1 MKKLRDL
8 LGKERLFFDGGTGT
22 VLQGMGLKPGELP
35 ETWNIKHPDR
45 IVQLHYNYFKAGSN
59 IVNTNT
65 FGAFI
70 TKFPLELERLVAAA
84 IENANTARDKI
95 QQENPDG
102 NYFIAFDIGSCG
114 KLLKPM
120 GDLDFEDCINLFKK
134 TFRAAFKYAK
144 PENNLARPKIDCV
157 MIETMNDGYESKAA
171 VLAAKEV
178 MEELG
183 LLENAKS
190 EPVTSECPDYRGSL
204 PIIVS
209 NVYDKEC
216 RTLSGSCPETMVAML
231 EGLGVEVV
239 GVNCSLGPL
248 EMKPTIERLCR
259 AASVPVL
266 VKPNAGLPKVVDG
279 KTVFDVPAPQ
289 FVEAMEELAK
299 IGPMVLGGCC
309 GTTPEYIK
317 GIVDKLGGGSLPLAP
332 AVPASATPSSGEK
345 DSASAVL
352 RSETANAAGT
362 SSPQPTNAL
371 AAFPATPP
379 LDNVSTDDVVG
390 CVTSNTQIVYFG
402 SSYPTVLI
410 GERIN
415 PTGKKKFKE
424 ALRNKDI
431 PYIISQGLEQEEA
444 GAQVLDVNVG
454 LPEIDEKEMMLQVME
469 ELQSVTNLPL
479 QIDTTN
485 TQVMEAAL
493 RRYNGKAMINSVN
506 GKQEVMDA
514 VFPLV
519 KKYGG
524 LLVAL
529 TLDED
534 GIPDNSAKR
543 IEIARKIYAE
553 AEKYGISK
561 KDIIIDPLAMAVSS
575 DTKAGLAT
583 LETVR
588 AIHQMGGLTSLG
600 ISNVSFGLPMREF
613 VTATFFTMAMQNGL
627 SAAIMNP
634 LQQEM
639 KKAWHTTTLLLGKDE
654 NCANYIEWTAQA
666 SVQTITQNVTACA
679 GGVAGGGNH
688 PQEGVAD
695 KTSNAAEISSNSENK
710 ETGCVSPLSHA
721 IIKGLKTE
729 AANITRELLTNT
741 DSLEIINEHLIPGL
755 DYVGKRFE
763 AKTMYLPQL
772 LMAAEAAKSA
782 FGEIRS
788 FMERSGKKGKPKGKI
803 IIATVKG
810 DIHDIG
816 KNIVKVLL
824 ENYDFEVID
833 LGKDVPP
840 ESVVEAC
847 KKDKVQLVGLSA
859 LMTTT
864 VVSMEETIK
873 LLRKECPWAKVCV
886 GGAVMTQEY
895 ADQIGADF
903 YGKDAMDTVR
913 YAMEVFK

>member
-1 MKKLRDL
+1 MKKLCDL
-8 LGKERLFFDGGTGT
+8 LGKELLFFDGGTGT

-35 ETWNIKHPDR
+35 ETWNTKHPDR
-45 IVQLHYNYFKAGSN
+45 IIQLHYNYFAAGSN

-70 TKFPLELERLVAAA
+70 TKFPLELERLIAAA
-84 IENANTARDKI
+84 IDNANAARDKI
-95 QQENPDG
+95 LAENPDG

-120 GDLDFEDCINLFKK
+120 GDLDFEDCVKLFKK
-134 TFRAAFKYAK
+134 TFKAAFDK
-144 PENNLARPKIDCV
+144 KIDCV

-171 VLAAKEV
+171 VLAAKET

-183 LLENAKS
+183 IAEDA
-190 EPVTSECPDYRGSL
+190 L

-231 EGLGVEVV
+231 EGLGVSAV

-248 EMKPTIERLCR
+248 EMKPTVERLCR

-279 KTVFDVPAPQ
+279 KTVFDVEAPA
-289 FVEAMEELAK
+289 FVEAMKELAAL
-299 IGPMVLGGCC
+299 GPMILGGCC

-317 GIVDKLGGGSLPLAP
+317 LLADSRKQLARRGEASPSLQPASGLSLPPLRGSTAAP
-332 AVPASATPSSGEK
+332 QRPAI
-345 DSASAVL
+345 
-352 RSETANAAGT
+352 
-362 SSPQPTNAL
+362 
-371 AAFPATPP
+371 
-379 LDNVSTDDVVG
+379 G
-390 CVTSNTQIVYFG
+390 CVSSNTKVVYFG
-402 SSYPTVLI
+402 GPNRPVLI

-424 ALRNKDI
+424 ALRAGDI
-431 PYIISQGLEQEEA
+431 PYIIHQGMEQEEA

-454 LPEIDEKEMMLQVME
+454 LPEIDEKEMMLRVLE
-469 ELQSVTNLPL
+469 ELQNVTTLPL
-479 QIDTTN
+479 QIDTTKPD
-485 TQVMEAAL
+485 VMEAAL

-506 GKQEVMDA
+506 GKQEIMDT

-524 LLVAL
+524 LVVAL

-534 GIPDNSAKR
+534 GIPEDSER
-543 IEIARKIYAE
+543 RVEIARKIYAE
-553 AEKYGISK
+553 AEKYGIK
-561 KDIIIDPLAMAVSS
+561 KSDIIIDPLAMAVSS
-575 DTKAGLAT
+575 DSRAGIAT
-583 LETVR
+583 METVR
-588 AIHQMGGLTSLG
+588 AIHEMGGLTSLG
-600 ISNVSFGLPMREF
+600 ISNVSFGLPLREF
-613 VTATFFTMAMQNGL
+613 VTASFFTLCMGAGL

-634 LQQEM
+634 LQGEM
-639 KKAWHTTTLLLGKDE
+639 IKAWRCYNLLSGRDE
-654 NCANYIEWTAQA
+654 NCTDYIEWSSKVGESLPLA
-666 SVQTITQNVTACA
+666 SAPVVSTGSTTGSSATPSNGGSTPVTPPENSGSQSAL
-679 GGVAGGGNH
+679 
-688 PQEGVAD
+688 
-695 KTSNAAEISSNSENK
+695 SNA
-710 ETGCVSPLSHA
+710 
-721 IIKGLKTE
+721 IIHGLKTD
-729 AANITRELLTNT
+729 AAAATRELLKNT
-741 DSLEIINEHLIPGL
+741 ESLTIINEHLIPGL

-763 AKTMYLPQL
+763 KKTMYLPQL
-772 LMAAEAAKSA
+772 LMAAEAAKAA
-782 FGEIRS
+782 FGEIRDY
-788 FMERSGKKGKPKGKI
+788 MEKSGKKGAPKGKI

-840 ESVVEAC
+840 EVVVEAC
-847 KKDKVQLVGLSA
+847 KKDHVMLVGLSA

-864 VVSMEETIK
+864 VAAMEETIK
-873 LLRKECPWAKVCV
+873 LLRKECPWAKTCV

-913 YAMEVFK
+913 YALELFK

>member
-1 MKKLRDL
+1 MKKLGDL
-8 LGKERLFFDGGTGT
+8 LGKELLFFDGGTGT

-35 ETWNIKHPDR
+35 ETWNTKHPDR
-45 IVQLHYNYFKAGSN
+45 IVQLHYNYFAAGSN

-70 TKFPLELERLVAAA
+70 TKFPLELERFIKAA
-84 IENANTARDKI
+84 IENANAARNKI
-95 QQENPDG
+95 LEENPDG

-120 GDLDFEDCINLFKK
+120 GDLDFEDCVKLFKK
-134 TFRAAFKYAK
+134 TFRAAFPLALENAPCGLAK
-144 PENNLARPKIDCV
+144 INCV

-171 VLAAKEV
+171 VLAAKET
-178 MEELG
+178 MEDLG
-183 LLENAKS
+183 IEAA
-190 EPVTSECPDYRGSL
+190 DL

-216 RTLSGSCPETMVAML
+216 RTLSGSTPETMVAML
-231 EGLGVEVV
+231 EGLGVSVV

-248 EMKPTIERLCR
+248 EMKPTVERLCK

-279 KTVFDVPAPQ
+279 HTVFDVEAPE
-289 FVEAMEELAK
+289 FVDAMKELAAL
-299 IGPMVLGGCC
+299 GPMILGGCC

-317 GIVDKLGGGSLPLAP
+317 LLADSRKLLA
-332 AVPASATPSSGEK
+332 GKEK
-345 DSASAVL
+345 VSASL
-352 RSETANAAGT
+352 
-362 SSPQPTNAL
+362 QPAI
-371 AAFPATPP
+371 
-379 LDNVSTDDVVG
+379 G
-390 CVTSNTQIVYFG
+390 CVSSNTKVVYFG
-402 SSYPTVLI
+402 GPHRPVLI

-424 ALRNKDI
+424 ALRAGDI
-431 PYIISQGLEQEEA
+431 PYIIHQGMEQEEA

-454 LPEIDEKEMMLQVME
+454 LPEIDEKEMMLRVLE
-469 ELQSVTNLPL
+469 ELQNVTTLPL
-479 QIDTTN
+479 QIDTTKPD
-485 TQVMEAAL
+485 VMEAAL

-506 GKQEVMDA
+506 GKQEIMNT

-524 LLVAL
+524 LVVAL

-534 GIPDNSAKR
+534 GIPEDSERRVA
-543 IEIARKIYAE
+543 IARKIYAE
-553 AEKYGISK
+553 AEKYGIK
-561 KDIIIDPLAMAVSS
+561 KSDIIIDPLAMAVSS
-575 DTKAGLAT
+575 DSRAGIAT
-583 LETVR
+583 METVR
-588 AIHQMGGLTSLG
+588 AIHEMGGLTSLG
-600 ISNVSFGLPMREF
+600 ISNVSFGLPLREF
-613 VTATFFTMAMQNGL
+613 VTASFFTLCMGAGL

-634 LQQEM
+634 LQGEM
-639 KKAWHTTTLLLGKDE
+639 IKAWKCYNLLSGRDE
-654 NCANYIEWTAQA
+654 NCTDYIEWSTVEAERLA
-666 SVQTITQNVTACA
+666 NMVFSTGSTTGGNA
-679 GGVAGGGNH
+679 GGVAGGTPARGGSE
-688 PQEGVAD
+688 QRSASEGE
-695 KTSNAAEISSNSENK
+695 TSPTSSLSNA
-710 ETGCVSPLSHA
+710 
-721 IIKGLKTE
+721 IIHGLKTDAAE
-729 AANITRELLTNT
+729 ATRELLKTT
-741 DSLEIINEHLIPGL
+741 ESLTIINEHLIPGL

-763 AKTMYLPQL
+763 QKTMYLPQL
-772 LMAAEAAKSA
+772 LMAAEAAKAA
-782 FGEIRS
+782 FGEIRE
-788 FMERSGKKGKPKGKI
+788 FMEKSGKKGAPKGKI

-824 ENYDFEVID
+824 ENYDFEVMD

-840 ESVVEAC
+840 EVVVEAC
-847 KKDKVQLVGLSA
+847 KKDHVQLVGLSA

-864 VVSMEETIK
+864 VAAMEETIK
-873 LLRKECPWAKVCV
+873 LLRKECPWAKTCV

-913 YAMEVFK
+913 YALEVFK

>member
-1 MKKLRDL
+1 MKKLGDL
-8 LGKERLFFDGGTGT
+8 LGKELLFFDGGTGT

-45 IVQLHYNYFKAGSN
+45 IVQLHYNYFAAGSN

-70 TKFPLELERLVAAA
+70 TKFPLELERLIAAA
-84 IENANTARDKI
+84 IDNANAARDKI
-95 QQENPDG
+95 LLENPDG

-120 GDLDFEDCINLFKK
+120 GDLDFEDCVKLFKK
-134 TFRAAFKYAK
+134 TFRAAFDK
-144 PENNLARPKIDCV
+144 KIDCV

-171 VLAAKEV
+171 VLAAKET

-183 LLENAKS
+183 IAEG
-190 EPVTSECPDYRGSL
+190 DL

-231 EGLGVEVV
+231 EGLGVSAV

-248 EMKPTIERLCR
+248 EMKPTVERLCR
-259 AASVPVL
+259 AATVPVL

-279 KTVFDVPAPQ
+279 RTVFDVEAPD
-289 FVEAMEELAK
+289 FVEAMKELAAL
-299 IGPMVLGGCC
+299 GPMILGGCC

-317 GIVDKLGGGSLPLAP
+317 LLADSRKQLARKGEVSPSLQPASGLSLPP
-332 AVPASATPSSGEK
+332 
-345 DSASAVL
+345 L
-352 RSETANAAGT
+352 RGSNAA
-362 SSPQPTNAL
+362 PQR
-371 AAFPATPP
+371 PAI
-379 LDNVSTDDVVG
+379 G
-390 CVTSNTQIVYFG
+390 CVSSNTKVVYFG
-402 SSYPTVLI
+402 GPNRPVLI

-424 ALRNKDI
+424 ALRAGDI
-431 PYIISQGLEQEEA
+431 PYIIHQGMEQEEA

-454 LPEIDEKEMMLQVME
+454 LPEIDEKEMMLRVLE
-469 ELQSVTNLPL
+469 ELQNVTTLPL
-479 QIDTTN
+479 QIDTTKPD
-485 TQVMEAAL
+485 VMEAAL

-506 GKQEVMDA
+506 GKQEIMDT

-524 LLVAL
+524 LVVAL
-529 TLDED
+529 TLNED
-534 GIPDNSAKR
+534 GIPEDSAR
-543 IEIARKIYAE
+543 RVEIARKIYAE
-553 AEKYGISK
+553 AAKYGIK
-561 KDIIIDPLAMAVSS
+561 KSDIIIDPLAMAVSS
-575 DTKAGLAT
+575 DSRAGIAT
-583 LETVR
+583 METVR
-588 AIHQMGGLTSLG
+588 AIHEMGGLTSLG
-600 ISNVSFGLPMREF
+600 ISNVSFGLPLREF
-613 VTATFFTMAMQNGL
+613 VTASFFTLCMGAGL

-634 LQQEM
+634 LQGEM
-639 KKAWHTTTLLLGKDE
+639 IKAWRCYNLLSGRDE
-654 NCANYIEWTAQA
+654 NCTDYINWSTVEGERLANMVVSTGSTTAITGSSA
-666 SVQTITQNVTACA
+666 SGNA
-679 GGVAGGGNH
+679 GGATGGN
-688 PQEGVAD
+688 PPVRGGSEQRSASEGE
-695 KTSNAAEISSNSENK
+695 TSPTSHLSNA
-710 ETGCVSPLSHA
+710 
-721 IIKGLKTE
+721 IIHGLKTDAAE
-729 AANITRELLTNT
+729 ATRELLKNT
-741 DSLEIINEHLIPGL
+741 EALTIINEHLIPGL

-763 AKTMYLPQL
+763 KKTMYLPQL
-772 LMAAEAAKSA
+772 LMAAEAAKAA
-782 FGEIRS
+782 FGEIREY
-788 FMERSGKKGKPKGKI
+788 MEKSGKKGAPKGKI

-840 ESVVEAC
+840 EVVVEAC
-847 KKDKVQLVGLSA
+847 KKDHVMLVGLSA

-864 VVSMEETIK
+864 VAAMEETIK
-873 LLRKECPWAKVCV
+873 LLRKECPWAKTCV

-913 YAMEVFK
+913 FALELFK

>member
-1 MKKLRDL
+1 MKKLGDL
-8 LGKERLFFDGGTGT
+8 LGKELLFFDGGTGT

-45 IVQLHYNYFKAGSN
+45 IVQLHYNYFAAGSN

-70 TKFPLELERLVAAA
+70 TKFPLELERLIAAA
-84 IENANTARDKI
+84 IDNANTARDKI
-95 QQENPDG
+95 LLENHDG

-120 GDLDFEDCINLFKK
+120 GDLDFEDCVELFKK
-134 TFRAAFKYAK
+134 TFRAAFDK
-144 PENNLARPKIDCV
+144 KIDCV

-171 VLAAKEV
+171 VLAAKET

-183 LLENAKS
+183 IAEG
-190 EPVTSECPDYRGSL
+190 DL

-231 EGLGVEVV
+231 EGLGVSAV

-248 EMKPTIERLCR
+248 EMKPTVERLCR
-259 AASVPVL
+259 AATVPVL

-279 KTVFDVPAPQ
+279 RTVFDVEAPD
-289 FVEAMEELAK
+289 FVEAMKELAAL
-299 IGPMVLGGCC
+299 GPMILGGCC

-317 GIVDKLGGGSLPLAP
+317 LLADSRKELARKGEVSPSLQPASGLSLPP
-332 AVPASATPSSGEK
+332 
-345 DSASAVL
+345 L
-352 RSETANAAGT
+352 RGSNAA
-362 SSPQPTNAL
+362 PQR
-371 AAFPATPP
+371 PAI
-379 LDNVSTDDVVG
+379 G
-390 CVTSNTQIVYFG
+390 CVSSNTKVVYFG
-402 SSYPTVLI
+402 GPNRPVLI

-424 ALRNKDI
+424 ALRAGDI
-431 PYIISQGLEQEEA
+431 PYIIHQGMEQEEA

-454 LPEIDEKEMMLQVME
+454 LPEIDEKEMMLRVLE
-469 ELQSVTNLPL
+469 ELQNVTTLPL
-479 QIDTTN
+479 QIDTTKPD
-485 TQVMEAAL
+485 VMEAAL

-506 GKQEVMDA
+506 GKQEIMDT

-524 LLVAL
+524 LVVAL

-534 GIPDNSAKR
+534 GIPEDSAR
-543 IEIARKIYAE
+543 RVEIARKIYAE
-553 AEKYGISK
+553 AAKYGIK
-561 KDIIIDPLAMAVSS
+561 KTDIIIDPLAMAVSS
-575 DTKAGLAT
+575 DSRAGIAT
-583 LETVR
+583 METVR
-588 AIHQMGGLTSLG
+588 AIHEMGGLTSLG
-600 ISNVSFGLPMREF
+600 ISNVSFGLPLREF
-613 VTATFFTMAMQNGL
+613 VTASFFTLCMGAGL

-634 LQQEM
+634 LQGEM
-639 KKAWHTTTLLLGKDE
+639 IKAWKCYNLLSGRDE
-654 NCANYIEWTAQA
+654 NCTDYINWSTVEGERLANMVVSTGSTTA
-666 SVQTITQNVTACA
+666 ITGSSA
-679 GGVAGGGNH
+679 GGNAGGATGGN
-688 PQEGVAD
+688 PPVRGGSEQRSASEGE
-695 KTSNAAEISSNSENK
+695 TSPTSHLSNA
-710 ETGCVSPLSHA
+710 
-721 IIKGLKTE
+721 IIHGLKSDAAE
-729 AANITRELLTNT
+729 ATRELLKNT
-741 DSLEIINEHLIPGL
+741 EALTIINEHLIPGL

-763 AKTMYLPQL
+763 KKTMYLPQL
-772 LMAAEAAKSA
+772 LMAAEAAKAA
-782 FGEIRS
+782 FGEIREY
-788 FMERSGKKGKPKGKI
+788 MEKSGKKGAPKGKI

-840 ESVVEAC
+840 EVVVEAC
-847 KKDKVQLVGLSA
+847 KKDHVMLVGLSA

-864 VVSMEETIK
+864 VAAMEETIK
-873 LLRKECPWAKVCV
+873 LLRKECPWAKTCV

-913 YAMEVFK
+913 FALELFK

>member
-84 IENANTARDKI
+84 IENANTARNKI
-95 QQENPDG
+95 LQENPDG

-144 PENNLARPKIDCV
+144 SENNLARPKIDCV

-171 VLAAKEV
+171 VLAAKEI

-183 LLENAKS
+183 LLEN
-190 EPVTSECPDYRGSL
+190 DRGSL

-248 EMKPTIERLCR
+248 EMKPTIERLCH

-317 GIVDKLGGGSLPLAP
+317 GIVDKLGGGNLPLAP
-332 AVPASATPSSGEK
+332 AVKVAQSFSKKNSRKPLNEFANPDSAFTASTTPS
-345 DSASAVL
+345 
-352 RSETANAAGT
+352 AGDT
-362 SSPQPTNAL
+362 
-371 AAFPATPP
+371 PATPP
-379 LDNVSTDDVVG
+379 TDKVSTGSVISDVIG

-444 GAQVLDVNVG
+444 DAQVLDVNVG

-553 AEKYGISK
+553 AEKYGIAK

-654 NCANYIEWTAQA
+654 NCASYINWTEQA
-666 SVQTITQNVTACA
+666 TVQSLTLNTTTGNNQA

-688 PQEGVAD
+688 PLEGVAD

-721 IIKGLKTE
+721 IIKGLKTD

-788 FMERSGKKGKPKGKI
+788 FMEKSSKKGEPKGKI

-840 ESVVEAC
+840 ETVVEAC
-847 KKDKVQLVGLSA
+847 KKDQVQLVGLSA

-873 LLRKECPWAKVCV
+873 LLRKECPWAKICV

-913 YAMEVFK
+913 YANKVFG

>member
-1 MKKLRDL
+1 MKKLGDL
-8 LGKERLFFDGGTGT
+8 LGKELLFFDGGTGT

-45 IVQLHYNYFKAGSN
+45 IVQLHYNYFASGSN

-70 TKFPLELERLVAAA
+70 TKFPLELERLIAAA
-84 IENANTARDKI
+84 IDNANAARDKI
-95 QQENPDG
+95 LLENPDG

-120 GDLDFEDCINLFKK
+120 GDLDFEDCVKLFKK
-134 TFRAAFKYAK
+134 TFRAAFDK
-144 PENNLARPKIDCV
+144 KINCV

-171 VLAAKEV
+171 VLAAKET

-183 LLENAKS
+183 IS
-190 EPVTSECPDYRGSL
+190 EGDF

-231 EGLGVEVV
+231 EGLGVSAV

-248 EMKPTIERLCR
+248 EMKPTVERLCR
-259 AASVPVL
+259 AATVPVL
-266 VKPNAGLPKVVDG
+266 VKPNAGLPKVLDG
-279 KTVFDVPAPQ
+279 RTVFDVEAPE
-289 FVEAMEELAK
+289 FVEAMKELAAL
-299 IGPMVLGGCC
+299 GPMILGGCC

-317 GIVDKLGGGSLPLAP
+317 LLADSRKELARKGEVSPSLQPASGLSLPP
-332 AVPASATPSSGEK
+332 
-345 DSASAVL
+345 L
-352 RSETANAAGT
+352 RGSNAA
-362 SSPQPTNAL
+362 PQR
-371 AAFPATPP
+371 PAI
-379 LDNVSTDDVVG
+379 G
-390 CVTSNTQIVYFG
+390 CVSSNTKVVYFG
-402 SSYPTVLI
+402 GPNRPVLI

-424 ALRNKDI
+424 ALRAGDI
-431 PYIISQGLEQEEA
+431 PYIIHQGMEQEEA

-454 LPEIDEKEMMLQVME
+454 LPEIDEKEMMLRVLE
-469 ELQSVTNLPL
+469 ELQNVTTLPL
-479 QIDTTN
+479 QIDTTKPD
-485 TQVMEAAL
+485 VMEAAL

-506 GKQEVMDA
+506 GKQEIMDT

-524 LLVAL
+524 LVVAL

-534 GIPDNSAKR
+534 GIPEDSAR
-543 IEIARKIYAE
+543 RVEIARKIYAE
-553 AEKYGISK
+553 AAKYGIK
-561 KDIIIDPLAMAVSS
+561 KSDIIIDPLAMTVSS
-575 DTKAGLAT
+575 DSRAGIAT
-583 LETVR
+583 METVR
-588 AIHQMGGLTSLG
+588 AIHEMGGLTSLG
-600 ISNVSFGLPMREF
+600 ISNVSFGLPLREF
-613 VTATFFTMAMQNGL
+613 VTASFFTLCMGAGL

-634 LQQEM
+634 LQGEM
-639 KKAWHTTTLLLGKDE
+639 IKAWRCYNLLSGRDE
-654 NCANYIEWTAQA
+654 NCTDYINWSTVEGERLTNMVVSTGSTTA
-666 SVQTITQNVTACA
+666 ITGSSA
-679 GGVAGGGNH
+679 GGNAGGATGGN
-688 PQEGVAD
+688 PPVRGGSEQRSASEGEISP
-695 KTSNAAEISSNSENK
+695 TSHLSNA
-710 ETGCVSPLSHA
+710 
-721 IIKGLKTE
+721 IIHGLKTD
-729 AANITRELLTNT
+729 AAAATRELLKNT
-741 DSLEIINEHLIPGL
+741 EALTIINEHLIPGL

-763 AKTMYLPQL
+763 KKTMYLPQL
-772 LMAAEAAKSA
+772 LMAAEAAKAA
-782 FGEIRS
+782 FGEIREY
-788 FMERSGKKGKPKGKI
+788 MEKSGKKGAPKGKI

-840 ESVVEAC
+840 EVVVEAC
-847 KKDKVQLVGLSA
+847 KKDHVMLVGLSA

-864 VVSMEETIK
+864 VAAMEETIK
-873 LLRKECPWAKVCV
+873 LLRKECPWTKTCV

-913 YAMEVFK
+913 FALELFK

>member
-1 MKKLRDL
+1 MEKLGNL

-35 ETWNIKHPDR
+35 ETWNTKHPDR
-45 IVQLHYNYFKAGSN
+45 IVQLHYNYFAAGSN

-70 TKFPLELERLVAAA
+70 TKFPLELERLIEAA
-84 IENANTARDKI
+84 IENANQARQKVLA
-95 QQENPDG
+95 ENPDG
-102 NYFIAFDIGSCG
+102 KYFIAFDIGSCG

-120 GDLDFEDCINLFKK
+120 GDLDFEDCVNLFKK
-134 TFRAAFKYAK
+134 TFRPAFKTVQK
-144 PENNLARPKIDCV
+144 SENTNASATTNADRAASTNDLLPKIDCV

-171 VLAAKEV
+171 VLAAKET

-183 LLENAKS
+183 IA
-190 EPVTSECPDYRGSL
+190 PADL

-216 RTLSGSCPETMVAML
+216 RTLSGSTPETMVAML
-231 EGLGVEVV
+231 EGLGVSAV

-248 EMKPTIERLCR
+248 EMKPTVERLCR
-259 AASVPVL
+259 AATVPVL

-279 KTVFDVPAPQ
+279 NTVFDVPADQ
-289 FVEAMEELAK
+289 FVKAMEELSAL
-299 IGPMVLGGCC
+299 GPMILGGCC
-309 GTTPEYIK
+309 GTNPEYIK
-317 GIVDKLGGGSLPLAP
+317 RLAVSCKQLAKGGESLPLGGTSLP
-332 AVPASATPSSGEK
+332 PTPSSGDTPQHPEK
-345 DSASAVL
+345 SVPGVL
-352 RSETANAAGT
+352 GGAPLGEGVAEDAAAAEARGRLSPST
-362 SSPQPTNAL
+362 LKPNTYNLTPTIGSVSSN
-371 AAFPATPP
+371 
-379 LDNVSTDDVVG
+379 SK
-390 CVTSNTQIVYFG
+390 IVYFG
-402 SSYPTVLI
+402 AEYPTVLI

-424 ALRNKDI
+424 ALRNGDI
-431 PYIISQGLEQEEA
+431 PYIIHQGMEQEEA

-454 LPEIDEKEMMLQVME
+454 LPEIDEKEMMLRVME
-469 ELQSVTNLPL
+469 ELQAVTTLPL
-479 QIDTTN
+479 QIDTTKPD
-485 TQVMEAAL
+485 VMEAAL

-524 LLVAL
+524 LVVAL
-529 TLDED
+529 TLDEG
-534 GIPDNSAKR
+534 GIPETSEGR
-543 IEIARKIYAE
+543 IKIARKIYEE
-553 AEKYGISK
+553 AAKYGIGK

-575 DTKAGLAT
+575 DSKAGLAT

-588 AIHQMGGLTSLG
+588 AIAEMGGLTSLG

-613 VTATFFTMAMQNGL
+613 ITASFFTMAMHAGL

-634 LQQEM
+634 LQLEM
-639 KKAWHTTTLLLGKDE
+639 QKAWRTTTLLLGKDE
-654 NCANYIEWTAQA
+654 NCAGYINWTEEAGDKLNNSAPPVFASQKLEAQA
-666 SVQTITQNVTACA
+666 DNAAGKTGTEACA
-679 GGVAGGGNH
+679 T
-688 PQEGVAD
+688 PS
-695 KTSNAAEISSNSENK
+695 T
-710 ETGCVSPLSHA
+710 SPLSNA
-721 IIKGLKTE
+721 IIHGLKTD
-729 AANITRELLTNT
+729 AANITRELLTTT
-741 DSLEIINEHLIPGL
+741 DSLEIINKHLIPGL

-763 AKTMYLPQL
+763 QKTMYLPQL

-782 FGEIRS
+782 FGEIREY
-788 FMERSGKKGKPKGKI
+788 MEKSGKKGESKGKV

-840 ESVVEAC
+840 ETVVEAC

-864 VVSMEETIK
+864 VAAMEETIK
-873 LLRKECPWAKVCV
+873 QLRAECPWAKVCV

-913 YAMEVFK
+913 YAIEVFK

>member
-1 MKKLRDL
+1 MKKLGDL
-8 LGKERLFFDGGTGT
+8 LGKELLFFDGGTGT

-45 IVQLHYNYFKAGSN
+45 IVQLHYNYFAAGSN

-70 TKFPLELERLVAAA
+70 TKFPLELERLIAAA
-84 IENANTARDKI
+84 IDNANAARDKI
-95 QQENPDG
+95 LLENPDG

-120 GDLDFEDCINLFKK
+120 GDLDFEDCVKLFKK
-134 TFRAAFKYAK
+134 TFRAAFDK
-144 PENNLARPKIDCV
+144 KIDCV

-171 VLAAKEV
+171 VLAAKET

-183 LLENAKS
+183 IAEG
-190 EPVTSECPDYRGSL
+190 DL

-231 EGLGVEVV
+231 EGLGVSAV

-248 EMKPTIERLCR
+248 EMKPTVERLCR
-259 AASVPVL
+259 AATVPVL

-279 KTVFDVPAPQ
+279 RTVFDVEAPD
-289 FVEAMEELAK
+289 FVEAMKELAAL
-299 IGPMVLGGCC
+299 GPMILGGCC

-317 GIVDKLGGGSLPLAP
+317 LLADSRKELARKGEVSPSLQPASGLSLPP
-332 AVPASATPSSGEK
+332 
-345 DSASAVL
+345 L
-352 RSETANAAGT
+352 RGSNAA
-362 SSPQPTNAL
+362 PQR
-371 AAFPATPP
+371 PAI
-379 LDNVSTDDVVG
+379 G
-390 CVTSNTQIVYFG
+390 CVSSNTKVVYFG
-402 SSYPTVLI
+402 GPNRPVLI

-415 PTGKKKFKE
+415 PTGKKRFKE
-424 ALRNKDI
+424 ALRAGDI
-431 PYIISQGLEQEEA
+431 PYIIHQGMEQEEA

-454 LPEIDEKEMMLQVME
+454 LPEIDEKEMMLRVLE
-469 ELQSVTNLPL
+469 ELQNVTTLPL
-479 QIDTTN
+479 QIDTTKPD
-485 TQVMEAAL
+485 VMEAAL

-506 GKQEVMDA
+506 GKQEIMDA

-524 LLVAL
+524 LVVAL
-529 TLDED
+529 TLNED
-534 GIPDNSAKR
+534 GIPEDSAR
-543 IEIARKIYAE
+543 RVEIARKIYAE
-553 AEKYGISK
+553 AAKYGIK
-561 KDIIIDPLAMAVSS
+561 KSDIIIDPLAMAVSS
-575 DTKAGLAT
+575 DSRAGIAT
-583 LETVR
+583 METVR
-588 AIHQMGGLTSLG
+588 AIHEMGGLTSLG
-600 ISNVSFGLPMREF
+600 ISNVSFGLPLREF
-613 VTATFFTMAMQNGL
+613 VTASFFTLCMGAGL

-634 LQQEM
+634 LQGEM
-639 KKAWHTTTLLLGKDE
+639 IKAWRCYNLLSGRDE
-654 NCANYIEWTAQA
+654 NCTDYINWSTVEGERLANMVVSTGSTTAITGSTTAITGSSA
-666 SVQTITQNVTACA
+666 SGNA
-679 GGVAGGGNH
+679 GGATGGN
-688 PQEGVAD
+688 PPVRGGSEQRSASEGE
-695 KTSNAAEISSNSENK
+695 TSPTSHLSNA
-710 ETGCVSPLSHA
+710 
-721 IIKGLKTE
+721 IIHGLKSDAAE
-729 AANITRELLTNT
+729 ATRELLKNT
-741 DSLEIINEHLIPGL
+741 EALTIINEHLIPGL

-763 AKTMYLPQL
+763 KKTMYLPQL
-772 LMAAEAAKSA
+772 LMAAEAAKAA
-782 FGEIRS
+782 FGEIREY
-788 FMERSGKKGKPKGKI
+788 MEKSGKKGAPKGKI

-840 ESVVEAC
+840 EVVVEAC
-847 KKDKVQLVGLSA
+847 KKDHVMLVGLSA

-864 VVSMEETIK
+864 VAAMEETIK
-873 LLRKECPWAKVCV
+873 LLRKECPWAKTCV

-913 YAMEVFK
+913 FALELFK